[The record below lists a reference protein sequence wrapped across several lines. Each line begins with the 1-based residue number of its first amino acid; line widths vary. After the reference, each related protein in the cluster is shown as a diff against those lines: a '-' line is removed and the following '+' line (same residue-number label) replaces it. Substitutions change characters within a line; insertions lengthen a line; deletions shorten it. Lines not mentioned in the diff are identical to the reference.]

1 MADVSRLRDGPWNDV
16 SRAQLFLVGALSLA
30 VVFVALSLILNSAI
44 YTENLASRSTDAAD
58 ASAALDTR
66 ADVETGVA
74 GLIAYENRNRESFV
88 EAEVETAVEGGVDEL
103 NSQIGDFSVRNG
115 RVVQVSYVSLN
126 SGTAAEQSANEQ
138 SEVEQFVSAEDSTTD
153 WTVASGH
160 ESFRAFEQR
169 VKIGSLALSED
180 DAFATEFTADD
191 GETYQ
196 VRLLRVNDDDLRV
209 KVVRLTSEGEIEE
222 SNHCA
227 LYDDAS
233 ADEYVTVDL
242 TSATVGGEPC
252 PALEFFED
260 SVAYDVAYVNGDQV
274 SGTYRLVVDGSADVS
289 EVPESKE
296 VIYAVTVDFAYSSS
310 ELDYETTIRVAPGE
324 PNV

>member
-1 MADVSRLRDGPWNDV
+1 MADVSRFRDDPWDDV

-44 YTENLASRSTDAAD
+44 YTENLASRSTDAAG

-66 ADVETGVA
+66 ADVEAGVA
-74 GLIAYENRNRESFV
+74 GLIAYENRNRESFD
-88 EAEVETAVEGGVDEL
+88 EAEVETAVKGGVNEL
-103 NSQIGDFSVRNG
+103 NRQVGNFSVRNG
-115 RVVQVSYVSLN
+115 RVVNVSYVSFD
-126 SGTAAEQSANEQ
+126 SGTAANQSTDG
-138 SEVEQFVSAEDSTTD
+138 QFVPAEDSTTD
-153 WTVASGH
+153 WTVASSHDGL
-160 ESFRAFEQR
+160 RAFEQR

-196 VRLLRVNDDDLRV
+196 VRLLQVNDDDLRV

-233 ADEYVTVDL
+233 ADEFVTVDI

-252 PALEFFED
+252 PALEFFKD
-260 SVAYDVAYVNGDQV
+260 STTYDVAYVNGDQV
-274 SGTYRLVVDGSADVS
+274 SGTYRFVVDGSVDD
-289 EVPESKE
+289 EVPKSKE
-296 VIYAVTVDFAYSSS
+296 VIYAVTVNFAYSSS